1 MGKAKPLM
9 SIARS
14 YFEQDPIAAT
24 RALEAMSDEDVISV
38 LRSLPLSVSI
48 EAFWHMNA
56 SRAAALLTS
65 VSPILFGEIASHMHP
80 RQVAAVFFSLPQELR
95 PKLLEELS
103 EKSRA
108 QVKEYLTFPMNSAG
122 RIMSTEFISLR
133 SDLKVREAVR
143 KIRQMSKKKVPSSYI
158 YVVDDMNHLVGVI
171 NMRDMMLALGNQMLS
186 EVMHKEVFS
195 VNSFMDREE
204 VANQMSDRRYFA
216 VPVVDAESRLLGI
229 VHSQSLLEHVQEGAA
244 EDIQKMFGAGGDETP
259 FSTVAFSVKKRL
271 PWLHINLLTAFMA
284 AFVVSFFED
293 IIAKVTILAVFL
305 PVVAGQGG
313 NAGAQSLAVVM
324 RGLVMREIPK
334 EKAGKMIL
342 KETMTGLLNGI
353 IIGAVTAGVAYLWH
367 GNPWLGLV
375 IGLAMVATL
384 VIAGLSGA
392 AIPMIMKGLGFDP
405 AQSSNIILT
414 TITDITGFFAFLGL
428 AVVFKNYL
436 I

>member
-38 LRSLPLSVSI
+38 LRSLPLAVSI

-56 SRAAALLTS
+56 ARAATLLTS
-65 VSPILFGEIASHMHP
+65 VSPILFGEIVSRMHP
-80 RQVAAVFFSLPQELR
+80 RQVAAVFFSLPQEMR
-95 PKLLEELS
+95 PKLLEGLS
-103 EKSRA
+103 DKSRA
-108 QVKEYLTFPMNSAG
+108 QVKEYLTFPLNSAG

-133 SDLKVREAVR
+133 GDLKVKEAVR

-158 YVVDDMNHLVGVI
+158 YVVDDSNHLIGVI
-171 NMRDMMLALGNQMLS
+171 NMRDMMLASGNQLLS

-195 VNSFMDREE
+195 VNSFMDGEE
-204 VANQMSDRRYFA
+204 VANQMSDRRFFA
-216 VPVVDAESRLLGI
+216 VPVVDAENRLLGI
-229 VHSQSLLEHVQEGAA
+229 VHSQTLLEHVQEGAA

-342 KETMTGLLNGI
+342 KETMTGLVNGI

-428 AVVFKNYL
+428 AVVFKNFL